1 MSRYPLILSAI
12 LFFTLLCC
20 DNDTGRRNPYLQEI
34 RFRYE
39 INLNLPLYSPLLTT
53 GNPVYIGN
61 TGVGIRG
68 VFIMN
73 TGFDIFRAF
82 EASCPNHAPNTCS
95 TMSGEGQIARC
106 SCEDFEYSLFTG
118 QQLNRPTDDIR
129 YYDMLEYRANLS
141 GSTLVISN

>member
-1 MSRYPLILSAI
+1 MSRYSLLLSAFF
-12 LFFTLLCC
+12 LFALVCC

-68 VFIMN
+68 VFVMN
-73 TGFDIFRAF
+73 AGFDIYRAF

-95 TMSGEGQIARC
+95 TMSEEGQMPGARA
-106 SCEDFEYSLFTG
+106 
-118 QQLNRPTDDIR
+118 RI
-129 YYDMLEYRANLS
+129 LS
-141 GSTLVISN
+141 TAFSPDSS